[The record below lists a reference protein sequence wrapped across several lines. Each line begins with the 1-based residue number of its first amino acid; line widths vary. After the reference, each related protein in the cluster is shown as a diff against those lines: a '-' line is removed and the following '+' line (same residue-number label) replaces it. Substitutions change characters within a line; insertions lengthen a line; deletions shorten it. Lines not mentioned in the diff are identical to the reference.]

1 VKDKPTKLQ
10 QEAMPTEKKGPLQML
25 ELFDD
30 LMLSLLLP
38 SFIPHLNFDDVRYK
52 VH

>member
-1 VKDKPTKLQ
+1 
-10 QEAMPTEKKGPLQML
+10 ML

-38 SFIPHLNFDDVRYK
+38 SFIPHLNLDDVRYK
-52 VH
+52 AR